1 MAIENRG
8 PELQAVGIGFLA
20 FAYVAVALRSYVR
33 IFIVKAF
40 GLDDWIMLLA
50 LFFYTL
56 HNIAMFI
63 GIYHG
68 TGRHFADLTPEGI
81 SGGMMNWYLD
91 LLAYSATMIAS
102 KTSIAVFLL
111 RITGTKPVHR
121 WIIYGALAFSVV
133 TTLAFFFVCMLQC
146 KPISYF
152 WTRSG
157 DGSCFDI
164 KVVMA
169 LTYTFSSFSLVTDA
183 IFTILPIFCVWG
195 LNMSLRNKLLLIP
208 IFFMGTVAS
217 SAVAV
222 RFAYVKT
229 FTDPDFLWATLDI
242 AIWSNVEMGLA
253 IAAGSLATL
262 RPLLRI
268 ALNRLGLSSTGQY
281 RKYNTN
287 TGSNPS
293 RIKPISKP
301 RNLSEEDFNPA
312 ELYNL
317 QHINTRK
324 THAWADPQDPE
335 IQASSKLKVTTE
347 TRITVSR
354 APTPE
359 VAESSTAWKARE
371 EIDNDSEDGVRPSSH
386 GDPKDETPAVPTSF
400 LYI

>member
-1 MAIENRG
+1 
-8 PELQAVGIGFLA
+8 
-20 FAYVAVALRSYVR
+20 
-33 IFIVKAF
+33 
-40 GLDDWIMLLA
+40 
-50 LFFYTL
+50 
-56 HNIAMFI
+56 
-63 GIYHG
+63 
-68 TGRHFADLTPEGI
+68 
-81 SGGMMNWYLD
+81 
-91 LLAYSATMIAS
+91 MIAS

-229 FTDPDFLWATLDI
+229 FTDPDFLCKIRQRMQITRSANTLLGATLDI

-293 RIKPISKP
+293 RIKTISKP

-335 IQASSKLKVTTE
+335 IQASSELKVTTE

-359 VAESSTAWKARE
+359 VAESSTAWQARE
-371 EIDNDSEDGVRPSSH
+371 EIDNDSEDGVRPRSH